1 MLREITGNDTEV
13 INLIER
19 RYAKANP
26 SYTSSSQFLQL
37 LRKVQKKVKQDAEN
51 KYIFLK
57 ELTDELKAYDL
68 KHLKKRKRKN
78 LILDSDS
85 ESSDA
90 GGVGP
95 VECNVGLATVS
106 SQKAMDSNKGKDTDV
121 NERRAPQ
128 QKRIKLSTLDCVQ
141 NSTGTQGTK
150 LGPCSPKEKIVFVDF
165 QNSAEAEILG
175 INDVIE
181 VTSSSDKD
189 GKHIFAPFCLCFV
202 KV

>member
-90 GGVGP
+90 SSEGP
-95 VECNVGLATVS
+95 VDCNNGFTTVS
-106 SQKAMDSNKGKDTDV
+106 SQNAMDSNKGKD
-121 NERRAPQ
+121 ERSAPQ
-128 QKRIKLSTLDCVQ
+128 QKRIKLSPLDCVQ
-141 NSTGTQGTK
+141 NSAGTQGTK
-150 LGPCSPKEKIVFVDF
+150 LAPCSPKDKIVFVDF
-165 QNSAEAEILG
+165 PKGAQAEIPG
-175 INDVIE
+175 TNDVIE
-181 VTSSSDKD
+181 VMSASDKD
-189 GKHIFAPFCLCFV
+189 GKHIFAPFGLCFESA
-202 KV
+202 